1 MPGSVIGTILNN
13 GYPGQISRHGD
24 EVSRTFAV
32 KKDTD
37 NIVFGAPVAL
47 NDDGTVQLFGDGHTA
62 DKFAGVALRRVKS
75 ATEWP
80 NQSMGVYRPE
90 EACDVLERGS
100 VVVECLKGT
109 PKPGGKVYAYIA
121 TKNGFAAEADGS
133 NTVELT
139 GVRWSTGKDSNNV
152 AELTILIRAGI

>member
-1 MPGSVIGTILNN
+1 MPGSVIGKTLNN

-32 KKDTD
+32 KKDTE
-37 NIVFGAPVAL
+37 NVIFGAPVAL
-47 NDDGTVQLFGDGHTA
+47 NDDGTVQLFGAGHTA
-62 DKFAGVALRRVKS
+62 EVFAGVAMRRVKS
-75 ATEWP
+75 AIEWP
-80 NQSMGVYRPE
+80 NQSLGVYRPE

-100 VVVECLKGT
+100 VVVECLKGS

-121 TKNGFAAEADGS
+121 TKSGFAAEADGS

-139 GVRWSTGKDSNNV
+139 GVRWSTSKDPNNV
-152 AELTILIRAGI
+152 AELTILNRVGI